1 MQIKLRILRWRHY
14 SELSGWIPHN
24 WKYPYKREVMGRFY
38 TDRRV
43 KDIEIMDADWSRA
56 DTAKK
61 CLQPS
66 EAGRSKEFILP

>member
-1 MQIKLRILRWRHY
+1 
-14 SELSGWIPHN
+14 
-24 WKYPYKREVMGRFY
+24 MGRFY